1 MIVTVVGSGTVVPRL
16 ERRQSCV
23 VVKSGNETLALDLGS
38 GAVRGMLHAGLDPF
52 ALDRIFITHLHPDH
66 TADLVPFLFSV
77 NYSDPTTPRESPLML
92 AGPESFAG
100 FWRLIADAYRGWLSG
115 GYQNTLEIPVHCP
128 APLQFSSYHLSWAP
142 AKHRPESVAYR
153 IEEPGGQS
161 LVYTGDTEY
170 SESAVELA
178 HGAHTL
184 IVECSFP
191 DDSPVPG
198 HLTPAGVARIA
209 REAGVC
215 RVVLTH
221 IFPPADEIDLP
232 AAVRDKGYDG
242 EVIVARDGLSLKL

>member
-1 MIVTVVGSGTVVPRL
+1 MNVTVVGSGTVVPRL

-23 VVKSGNETLALDLGS
+23 VVRCGGETLALDVGS

-66 TADLVPFLFSV
+66 TSDLVPLLFSM
-77 NYSDPTTPRESPLML
+77 NYTDPTTPRERPLML
-92 AGPESFAG
+92 VGAEGFAG
-100 FWRLIADAYRGWLSG
+100 FRRFVGDAYKGWLSG
-115 GYQNTLEIPVHCP
+115 GYQNTLEIPMHCP
-128 APLQFSSYHLSWAP
+128 APLQFAGYRLSWAP

-153 IEEPGGQS
+153 IEEPGGGS

-170 SESAVELA
+170 SESVAELA
-178 HGAHTL
+178 HGAHTM

-209 REAGVC
+209 REAGVA

-221 IFPPADEIDLP
+221 IFPPAEKVDLP
-232 AAVRDKGYDG
+232 AAVRHGGYNG
-242 EVIVARDGLSLKL
+242 EVIVAYDGLDLKV